1 MLGMPPRV
9 TVSGESISKLVVA
22 VTIHA
27 WLYGAASG
35 TSSCFLLRLMLVE
48 GAAAWGYCRERDLK

>member
-9 TVSGESISKLVVA
+9 TVSGESISTLVVA

-48 GAAAWGYCRERDLK
+48 GAAA